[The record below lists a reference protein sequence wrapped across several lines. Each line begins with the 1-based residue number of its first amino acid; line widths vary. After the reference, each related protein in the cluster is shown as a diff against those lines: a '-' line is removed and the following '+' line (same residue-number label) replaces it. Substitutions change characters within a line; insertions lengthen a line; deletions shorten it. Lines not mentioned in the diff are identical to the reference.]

1 MTTLPTPLSAPA
13 ASSTVRRWQVRRPDD
28 PALLAVAA
36 LCAVVVMLAL
46 VGPML
51 TLWSPAAI
59 DPVNSNLL
67 PSSTHWF
74 GTDFLGRDLFT
85 RAVVGA
91 RLSLFAP
98 ALVVLAATVLAIA
111 IALACAWYGGWV
123 DATLG
128 RTMDVV
134 FAFPTLLFALIA
146 VSVFGVGITAPV
158 AALAV
163 AYIPYLG
170 RVLRTVALR
179 ERNLPYIEA
188 LLLAS
193 APTWRIW
200 LFHLVPALMPYV
212 RAQATIAF
220 GYAIIDLASI
230 SFLGL
235 GVQAPTAD
243 WGVMVSEAREPL
255 LNGHPQ
261 EAVAAGALIVL
272 TVVAFNLLGE
282 RLSRRAEAR

>member
-1 MTTLPTPLSAPA
+1 
-13 ASSTVRRWQVRRPDD
+13 VG
-28 PALLAVAA
+28 
-36 LCAVVVMLAL
+36 VVVLAL
-46 VGPML
+46 AGPML

-59 DPVNSNLL
+59 DPVNANLL

-98 ALVVLAATVLAIA
+98 ALVVLAATILAIT
-111 IALACAWYGGWV
+111 IALACAWCGGWV

-188 LLLAS
+188 LLLAG

-261 EAVAAGALIVL
+261 EAIAAGALIVL